1 MVNGSY
7 QVKLRTPL
15 GVKKG
20 ELVLQSQ
27 GDVLTGRMIV
37 MGKENEI
44 GPGTVDGDAFR
55 FEGTLKTAVG
65 ELAYVC
71 SGSVRE
77 NELTGTVK
85 TRKSDMPLSGARM

>member
-1 MVNGSY
+1 MVDGSY

-27 GDVLTGRMIV
+27 GEVLTGRMTV

-44 GPGTVDGDAFR
+44 GPGIMDGDSFR
-55 FEGTLKTAVG
+55 FEGKMKTAVG

-71 SGSVRE
+71 SGSVSG
-77 NELTGTVK
+77 NVLTGTAK
-85 TRKSDMPLSGARM
+85 TKKGDMALSGTRM

>member
-44 GPGTVDGDAFR
+44 GPGTVNGDSFR
-55 FEGTLKTAVG
+55 FEGKLKTAVG

-71 SGSVRE
+71 SGSVHE

-85 TRKSDMPLSGARM
+85 TKKGDMPLSGACV

>member
-1 MVNGSY
+1 MVDGSY

-27 GDVLTGRMIV
+27 DHVLTGRMTV
-37 MGKENEI
+37 MGKENGI
-44 GPGTVDGDAFR
+44 GPGTTDGDSFQ
-55 FEGTLKTAVG
+55 FEGKIKTAVG

-71 SGSVRE
+71 SGIV
-77 NELTGTVK
+77 NGDALTGTAK
-85 TRKSDMPLSGARM
+85 TKKGDMALSGTRM